1 MTRVPG
7 PDWGATTAGS
17 TVERA
22 SRFARSVACAV
33 TVGLVALMLAAATP
47 AGAAVDPLNP
57 SSWACGSED
66 LGLGDDRVELAPVS
80 PDEREADGGPI
91 VPRATPSGAWV
102 PVVMVHGWTA
112 RSTHPNA
119 DGTEDTQGTFSHLI
133 DFTANRSGS
142 ADVGRSLVGQL
153 QGLPGA
159 AVFTFDYH
167 PYSGRWVTDEHLGPA
182 LVKVV
187 DCLAKASGQK
197 VIVVGHSMGGL
208 VGRFA
213 ATDGGRG
220 SDSIAQLVTMGTP
233 NQGSLAAMVTAVA
246 ADVGAVVD
254 RRLAVLRLLLAECG
268 RVTSSSM
275 DGASLCHML
284 PAFVT
289 AFDGEAGKALR
300 FGSQELK
307 SLNARPVPSD
317 ITVNALAGST
327 LMSVPRMGW
336 FGWSWET
343 DTVDIGD
350 VVVDHAS
357 ATKPSSTIDD
367 ISCAY
372 QMSPVRGL
380 ADTAG
385 LVLKVRTLNEV
396 GDVPWNLLSGPCFHN
411 ALPRSIE
418 LTNAVMALVREEIE
432 GRPAAVTATPDS
444 TSPPLSAL
452 EVGAFL
458 MPLPPDYY
466 FDPVSSGPLVGV
478 AAGPDGSPDQNPNN
492 PSQFRVLLGG
502 ATNSEGRYD
511 TTWVPEECFLD
522 PGSVSR
528 VVEDRRI
535 TVAGHAGIMNQ
546 FRYSCE
552 DVSYTWVYWEADL
565 GSTAFRAEYIWT
577 GPDRD
582 VSELTSGLAEASWR
596 PDL

>member
-1 MTRVPG
+1 MTRGPG
-7 PDWGATTAGS
+7 PDWGAS

-80 PDEREADGGPI
+80 PGEREADGGPI

-233 NQGSLAAMVTAVA
+233 NQGSLAAMVTAAA

-317 ITVNALAGST
+317 ITINALAGST

-418 LTNAVMALVREEIE
+418 LTNAVMALVREEID
-432 GRPAAVTATPDS
+432 GRPGVLRDARSCGAIDPGFAIEGVTDNPAVETARAIYDAAVACDS
-444 TSPPLSAL
+444 EALTRLAVRDQTELSL
-452 EVGAFL
+452 GVMTVDEAFAIPNSHDRYWAITRML
-458 MPLPPDYY
+458 SLPPYVHSDNISWPYR
-466 FDPVSSGPLVGV
+466 DEDTGEVDWD
-478 AAGPDGSPDQNPNN
+478 GPDASGQLSTQDL
-492 PSQFRVLLGG
+492 RRLE
-502 ATNSEGRYD
+502 EGFWSLSIRYD
-511 TTWVPEECFLD
+511 GTW
-522 PGSVSR
+522 
-528 VVEDRRI
+528 
-535 TVAGHAGIMNQ
+535 AGMFQG
-546 FRYSCE
+546 
-552 DVSYTWVYWEADL
+552 D
-565 GSTAFRAEYIWT
+565 
-577 GPDRD
+577 
-582 VSELTSGLAEASWR
+582 
-596 PDL
+596 